1 MGNKSSKELCSDD
14 PSIQDIYE
22 SIYDSVIQADKKIK
36 ENKLNILE
44 EYFEIDKHGVY
55 TPKIIKMNL
64 NNELIDIP
72 LITLIN
78 QNDLKIDNLKVVIT
92 PSLYIKNKNLFTSLI
107 SKKSLNKIE
116 LTIKS
121 TDTCENLERIFNKI
135 NI

>member
-1 MGNKSSKELCSDD
+1 MGNRNSKSNDD
-14 PSIQDIYE
+14 PNIQDIYE
-22 SIYDSVIQADKKIK
+22 NIYDSIIQADKKIK
-36 ENKLNILE
+36 ENKLNNIE

-55 TPKIIKMNL
+55 TPKYIKMNL

-78 QNDLKIDNLKVVIT
+78 QNDLKIDMLKVTVT
-92 PSLYIKNKNLFTSLI
+92 PSLYIKNKNLFTNLI